1 MNGKKEQR
9 RKTAMQQVKYKDR
22 RHTQSRKWDGCLA
35 KFGRE
40 DLLPLW
46 IADMDFEAPQCVK
59 DALKSYVDMGAFG
72 YYDPPQEYF
81 DAFIRW
87 EEGRHGYKVE
97 KEWIR
102 FAPGVVP
109 AFNWI
114 IHMLTK
120 KNDAVIIMPPVY
132 YPFREAV
139 ENNHRKLVVSP
150 LIRTEDSYVMDYEG
164 FEKAVVEEQVKLF
177 IFCSPHNP
185 AGRVWKKEEIQKI
198 LDICKKHHVYVIS
211 DEIHQDLVMSGN
223 TQIPSATTGD
233 YDEILITLTAA
244 TKTFNLASCQ
254 NSFVVIPDEGLRE
267 RYDVHLEEL
276 RIHGGNA
283 FGYVA
288 VKSAYESGEPWLE
301 EVLDIIESNYKLLKD
316 KLELELPKIWIP
328 RLEGTYLM
336 WIDLAAYV
344 KPEEV
349 EEIIGNRCG
358 LAVDYGAWFGG
369 KESGSC
375 IRINLATRRENIE
388 LAAEK
393 IIGVLKS
400 AERR

>member
-1 MNGKKEQR
+1 M
-9 RKTAMQQVKYKDR
+9 TAMGNVKYKDR

-72 YYDPPQEYF
+72 YYDPPREYF

-87 EEGRHGYKVE
+87 EEKRHGYKVE

-114 IHMLTK
+114 IHMLTE
-120 KNDAVIIMPPVY
+120 KNDAIIIMPPVY

-185 AGRVWKKEEIQKI
+185 AGRVWKKEEIQRV
-198 LDICKKHHVYVIS
+198 LDICKKHQVYVIS
-211 DEIHQDLVMSGN
+211 DEIHQDLIMSGN
-223 TQIPSATTGD
+223 VQIPSATTGD

-254 NSFVVIPDEGLRE
+254 NSFVVIPDEKLRE
-267 RYDVHLEEL
+267 KYDRYLEEL

-288 VKSAYESGEPWLE
+288 VRSAYEGGEPWLE
-301 EVLDIIESNYKLLKD
+301 EVLDIIECNYKLLKE
-316 KLELELPKIWIP
+316 KLESELPKVWISK
-328 RLEGTYLM
+328 LEGTYLM

-349 EEIIGNRCG
+349 EEVVGNQCG

-369 KESGSC
+369 KENGSC

-393 IIGVLKS
+393 IIAVLKNE
-400 AERR
+400 ERR

>member
-1 MNGKKEQR
+1 MIRKQK
-9 RKTAMQQVKYKDR
+9 RKTVMGIVKYKDR
-22 RHTQSRKWDGCLA
+22 KNTQSRKWDGCLA

-46 IADMDFEAPQCVK
+46 IADMDFETPECVK
-59 DALKSYVDMGAFG
+59 NSLKSYVDMGAFG
-72 YYDPPQEYF
+72 YYDPPKEYF
-81 DAFIRW
+81 EAFIQW
-87 EEGRHGYKVE
+87 EEKRHGYKVE
-97 KEWIR
+97 TDWIR

-114 IHMLTK
+114 IHMLTD
-120 KNDAVIIMPPVY
+120 KNDSVIIMPPVY

-150 LIRTEDSYVMDYEG
+150 LIRTDDSYIMDYEG
-164 FEKAVVEEQVKLF
+164 FEKEIIDNQVKLF

-185 AGRVWKKEEIQKI
+185 AGRVWKKEEIQQV
-198 LDICKKHHVYVIS
+198 LDICKKHQVYVIS
-211 DEIHQDLVMSGN
+211 DEIHQDLIMSGN
-223 TQIPSATTGD
+223 KQIPSASVGD
-233 YDEILITLTAA
+233 YDDMLITLTAA

-254 NSFVVIPDEGLRE
+254 NSFVIIPDKKLRE
-267 RYDVHLEEL
+267 KYDTYLEEL

-288 VKSAYESGEPWLE
+288 IRSAYEGGAEWLE
-301 EVLDIIESNYKLLKD
+301 EVLTIIESNYHLLKER
-316 KLELELPKIWIP
+316 LESELPKVWIP

-344 KPEEV
+344 KPEQIEDV
-349 EEIIGNRCG
+349 IGNQCG
-358 LAVDYGAWFGG
+358 LAVDYGSWFGG
-369 KESGSC
+369 KDNGSC
-375 IRINLATRRENIE
+375 IRINLATRQENIE
-388 LAAEK
+388 LAAKK
-393 IIGVLKS
+393 IIDVLKD